1 MEQAAGSSEWQ
12 LQRLRRHS
20 SEGPPAHAKF
30 PAGASSHGHGARPE
44 GTSRTLPDRVV
55 TDSFVSREST
65 ARNHTW
71 TLQISKIQIRHDL
84 YTCIL
89 LNTTEYTQFAMCHC
103 LLRLYIQSCLTRRNI
118 IHMLTQIIH
127 RLRFS
132 SVCSTA
138 KGYKQINKQ
147 GRVQN

>member
-1 MEQAAGSSEWQ
+1 VAAPAPSQTQ
-12 LQRLRRHS
+12 LR
-20 SEGPPAHAKF
+20 
-30 PAGASSHGHGARPE
+30 
-44 GTSRTLPDRVV
+44 GTSCPCEIPSWSELSWSWCTVRGYKQDTTRQGRV